1 MVLIHDDQAM
11 EAPSRAYGAGSDR
24 AADRARN
31 TRALAVTL
39 VLVTAYM
46 VAEIV
51 GGILAN
57 SLALLA
63 DAGHMLADAGAL
75 GLTLFA
81 LWFTR
86 RPATAKHT
94 YGFHR
99 TEILA
104 ALANGATLIAIAISI
119 IVEAYGRFR
128 APPDVRAGL
137 MLVIATGGLV
147 VNLISLWVL
156 HEEGGHASLN
166 MRGAWLH
173 VLTDT
178 LGSVQVIIAG
188 VLVWTL
194 GWTWVDPLASVLIAL
209 LVVFS
214 AWELLRG
221 STAVLMESA
230 PGHIDVDEVREAI
243 LATEGVGAV
252 DDLHVWTITSGLEAL
267 SAHVLVCDDRS
278 PRALLADIRGMLRAR
293 FRIGHVTIQV
303 ESETCEEA
311 DLHP

>member
-1 MVLIHDDQAM
+1 M
-11 EAPSRAYGAGSDR
+11 GARS
-24 AADRARN
+24 ADHVRARN
-31 TRALAVTL
+31 TRGLTVTL

-46 VAEIV
+46 IAEIV

-63 DAGHMLADAGAL
+63 DAAHMLGDAGAL
-75 GLTLFA
+75 GLALFA
-81 LWFTR
+81 LWFAR

-128 APPDVRAGL
+128 APEEVRAGL
-137 MLVIATGGLV
+137 LIVIASGGLL
-147 VNLISLWVL
+147 VNLVGLWML
-156 HEEGGHASLN
+156 HDDRDAASLN
-166 MRGAWLH
+166 LRGAWLH
-173 VLTDT
+173 VLTDA
-178 LGSVQVIIAG
+178 LGSVQAIIAG
-188 VLVWTL
+188 VLLWTL
-194 GWTWVDPLASVLIAL
+194 GWAWVDPLASVLIAL

-221 STAVLMESA
+221 ATAVLMESA
-230 PGHIDVDEVREAI
+230 PGHIDVDEVRNAI
-243 LATEGVGAV
+243 LATPGVGAV

-267 SAHVLVCDDRS
+267 SAHVLLCDDRS
-278 PRALLADIRGMLRAR
+278 PRLLLNDIRDMLRAR
-293 FRIGHVTIQV
+293 FRIDHVTIQV
-303 ESETCEEA
+303 ETESCDES

>member
-1 MVLIHDDQAM
+1 M
-11 EAPSRAYGAGSDR
+11 GARS
-24 AADRARN
+24 ADHVRARN
-31 TRALAVTL
+31 TRGLTVTL

-46 VAEIV
+46 IAEIV
-51 GGILAN
+51 GGMLAN

-63 DAGHMLADAGAL
+63 DAAHMLGDAGAL
-75 GLTLFA
+75 GLALFA
-81 LWFTR
+81 LWFAR

-128 APPDVRAGL
+128 APEEVRAGL
-137 MLVIATGGLV
+137 LIVIASGGLL
-147 VNLISLWVL
+147 VNLVGLWML
-156 HEEGGHASLN
+156 HDDRDAASLN
-166 MRGAWLH
+166 LRGAWLH
-173 VLTDT
+173 VLTDA
-178 LGSVQVIIAG
+178 LGSVQAIIAG
-188 VLVWTL
+188 VLLWTL
-194 GWTWVDPLASVLIAL
+194 GWAWVDPLASVLIAL

-221 STAVLMESA
+221 ATAVLMESA
-230 PGHIDVDEVREAI
+230 PGHIDVDEVRNAI
-243 LATEGVGAV
+243 LATPGVGAV

-267 SAHVLVCDDRS
+267 SAHVLLCDDRP
-278 PRALLADIRGMLRAR
+278 PRLLLNDIRDMLRAR
-293 FRIGHVTIQV
+293 FRIDHVTIQV
-303 ESETCEEA
+303 ETESCDES

>member
-1 MVLIHDDQAM
+1 MGAQSAEPV
-11 EAPSRAYGAGSDR
+11 RAR
-24 AADRARN
+24 ARTTVGVRN
-31 TRALAVTL
+31 TRGLAVTL

-46 VAEIV
+46 IAEVV

-63 DAGHMLADAGAL
+63 DAAHMLGDAGAL
-75 GLTLFA
+75 GLALFA
-81 LWFTR
+81 LWFAR

-128 APPDVRAGL
+128 TPVEVRAGL
-137 MLVIATGGLV
+137 LIVIATGGLL
-147 VNLISLWVL
+147 VNLVGLWML
-156 HEEGGHASLN
+156 HDDRDGVSLN
-166 MRGAWLH
+166 LRGAWLH
-173 VLTDT
+173 VFTDA
-178 LGSVQVIIAG
+178 LGSVQAIIAG
-188 VLVWTL
+188 VLLWTL
-194 GWTWVDPLASVLIAL
+194 GWVWVDPLASVLIAL

-221 STAVLMESA
+221 ATAVLMEGA
-230 PGHIDVDEVREAI
+230 PGHIDVDEVRNAI
-243 LATEGVGAV
+243 LATPGVGAV

-267 SAHVLVCDDRS
+267 SAHVLLCDDRP
-278 PRALLADIRGMLRAR
+278 PRLLLNDIRDMLRAR
-293 FRIGHVTIQV
+293 FRIDHVTIQV
-303 ESETCEEA
+303 ETESCEEA
-311 DLHP
+311 GLHP